1 MAILGLYN
9 YKKSKTFQHY
19 HVFVTVLNFT
29 FVVRVNNYLILLFE
43 VKVIT
48 NKNQINLNKNYHSYP
63 KVLGKI

>member
-19 HVFVTVLNFT
+19 HVFVTVLNFV
-29 FVVRVNNYLILLFE
+29 FVVRVNNYLILLLE

-48 NKNQINLNKNYHSYP
+48 NKNQINLN
-63 KVLGKI
+63 